1 MRQQH
6 ILFLFLFYTL
16 FRKENTL
23 NKYKFRKQQIFTV
36 FSQQHMVTFM
46 ELSGLAEGFVF
57 AEPTLKQTWATHC
70 NGTLKTG
77 HADVEPY
84 PFYRHRE
91 NGLAH

>member
-1 MRQQH
+1 
-6 ILFLFLFYTL
+6 
-16 FRKENTL
+16 
-23 NKYKFRKQQIFTV
+23 
-36 FSQQHMVTFM
+36 MVTFM